1 MWPHKTT
8 PLRGDTNLWVGAPC
22 GLSLANKFG
31 SHGDCDGQEEK
42 CIMGNMDLID
52 SYYHWKKLRNT
63 PWEKKLEICKKLFSP
78 FMTLFHNTALKIE
91 TIWPQR
97 VVKPILDTRTA
108 NVSMYF

>member
-1 MWPHKTT
+1 MLFVMWPHKTT

-52 SYYHWKKLRNT
+52 SYYHWKKLSWLGKYCARKNAAT
-63 PWEKKLEICKKLFSP
+63 PPPKKKK
-78 FMTLFHNTALKIE
+78 K
-91 TIWPQR
+91 
-97 VVKPILDTRTA
+97 
-108 NVSMYF
+108 